1 MRAWVALILL
11 GLPALAAPVPKEL
24 KNKRDLDRIA
34 GSWVVV
40 AHCNGGGK
48 IVPGDGGIWKFD
60 SSGNASV
67 HLKDAAPRDG
77 VKFELG
83 EAGASKTFDWVAPW
97 GEWYGVYELNDDTL
111 TTYMSRKS
119 ARGKEGRHMELKTG
133 PDVEMNRYQRSSLIK

>member
-11 GLPALAAPVPKEL
+11 ALPASAAPVPKEL
-24 KNKRDLDRIA
+24 KKKNDLDRIA

-48 IVPGDGGIWKFD
+48 IVPGDGAIWKFD
-60 SSGNASV
+60 TLGKASV

-83 EAGASKTFDWVAPW
+83 ESGTAKTFDWVAPW
-97 GEWYGVYELNDDTL
+97 GEWYGVYELTDDTL
-111 TTYMSRKS
+111 TTYLSPKGV
-119 ARGKEGRHMELKTG
+119 RGKEGRHMELKTG
-133 PDVEMNRYQRSSLIK
+133 PGVEMNQYQRSALVK